1 MITVTINGEERRV
14 VSSNPEALLTE
25 LSLPAPLMLLE
36 HNGKALHRSE
46 WSSVSLADGDR
57 IELMR
62 VAAGG

>member
-1 MITVTINGEERRV
+1 MITVTINGEERQV

-25 LSLPAPLMLLE
+25 LALPAPLLLLE

>member
-1 MITVTINGEERRV
+1 MITVTINGEERQV
-14 VSSNPEALLTE
+14 VSSNPEALLAE
-25 LSLPAPLMLLE
+25 LALPAPLLLLE